1 MTVSRRYFHMTVSK
15 KKKLLLVSILVT
27 TLSLVFLVLSAQS
40 ILAYMKDIKAI
51 SNSYTTVQ
59 KYAVTFD
66 ANGGQGSMP
75 TQYMFYGVKSKY
87 VYKDRYDIS
96 WMEH

>member
-1 MTVSRRYFHMTVSK
+1 MTVSK

-75 TQYMFYGVKSKY
+75 TQYMFYGVY
-87 VYKDRYDIS
+87 NDRYDIS
-96 WMEH
+96 WMEY